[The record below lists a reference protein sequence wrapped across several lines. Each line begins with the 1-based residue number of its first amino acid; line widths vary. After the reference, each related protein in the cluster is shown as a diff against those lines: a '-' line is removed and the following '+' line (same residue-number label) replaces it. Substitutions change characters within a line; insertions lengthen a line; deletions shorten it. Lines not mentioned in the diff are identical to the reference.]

1 MKMKRVLASVFF
13 AFVCTAVSFTQDT
26 DFTHAVTAGYN
37 YSSGTVEFDGGG
49 EFDYEI
55 NSFYADYLGVVNS
68 NDLLLKGGFRFGSI
82 SFDDGS
88 PDYDT
93 ICVELG
99 AGYVFKNEE
108 KMMLA
113 AAAMFEYFT
122 WNEKYSYT
130 EDGEHINES
139 YDIALYGIGA
149 DFLMNYYF
157 TDHVGFS
164 ASAGFRYLLGKV
176 EYSITDDSGNYSGD
190 NDLSSLQPEI
200 SLGLVYKF

>member
-1 MKMKRVLASVFF
+1 MKMKRVLTGAFF
-13 AFVCTAVSFTQDT
+13 VFVCTAVSFAQNTEFTQ
-26 DFTHAVTAGYN
+26 ALTAGYN
-37 YSSGTVEFDGGG
+37 HSIGTVEYVDNK
-49 EFDYEI
+49 EFDYKI
-55 NSFYADYLGVVNS
+55 NYFYADYLGVNS
-68 NDLLLKGGFRFGSI
+68 NNLLLKGGFRIGSI

-108 KMMLA
+108 KLMLA

-130 EDGEHINES
+130 EDGEHINEN

-176 EYSITDDSGNYSGD
+176 EYSITDGSGNYSGD
-190 NDLSSLQPEI
+190 DDLSSLQPEI